1 MKEFPFTIGA
11 DPELNILSQGRKVDA
26 CYTMR
31 NLLKNDPQFNKED
44 GLKVATAGYFGWDG
58 CSSTA
63 ELRPEPANTAQGL
76 TTNIGKLFSE
86 FVKRISIFD
95 MSTLSFHS
103 SVGGHI
109 HFQLP
114 DMDVSSAKIKNM
126 HKIMSSYYLPLM
138 MSENKI
144 NLSLRERCGYGKI
157 KDYHGDNYFGSEDDG
172 TKVRTYE
179 FRVPS
184 AEWITSPQI
193 CTAVIAYMGTVWN
206 ELLNNPKNID
216 KDLIYKNEKQGEAL
230 QSLLLSEYTTLTK
243 GIFNQIKK
251 SIKTFEYYKEYKD
264 EIDYLFNIEKVIN
277 DKKKVN
283 YNIIDGWNLMPENKF
298 TKRDITNKTKFT
310 EKALQK
316 NLDQIGSF
324 FNISYNTDPNCDVF
338 ATILGQRAAAFNW
351 KLKKDY
357 FLFGLRKGIQSFI
370 IKDSQDN
377 YLTGTEEIKTV
388 GDLDVTELMFN
399 RMKSRY
405 ANSSNR
411 ARPITLDFMTG
422 AISKN
427 TDNSIFIGLPYELR
441 MKQSSNE
448 FLKLIYDIEHNELK
462 KKSFTNLLA
471 DLPSNTSQQGT
482 IWELVNKPEEEVVMA
497 KENSSFEEA
506 IARTI
511 CEQELA
517 EISERTNEASLNSS
531 NKS

>member
-26 CYTMR
+26 CYTMK
-31 NLLKNDPQFNKED
+31 NLLNNDPQFSKED
-44 GLKVATAGYFGWDG
+44 GLKVETAGYFGWDG

-63 ELRPEPANTAQGL
+63 ELRPKPSATAQGL
-76 TTNIGKLFSE
+76 TANIGKLFSE

-114 DMDVSSAKIKNM
+114 DIDVSSQRVKNM
-126 HKIMSSYYLPLM
+126 HKIMSSYYLPIM

-157 KDYHGDNYFGSEDDG
+157 KDYHGDNYFGEDDN
-172 TKVRTYE
+172 KVRTYE

-193 CTAVIAYMGTVWN
+193 CTAVIAFMGTVWN
-206 ELLNNPKNID
+206 EILNNPKNIN
-216 KDLIYKNEKQGEAL
+216 KNLIYKNEKQGEAL

-243 GIFNQIKK
+243 EIFNQIKK
-251 SIKTFEYYKEYKD
+251 SIKTFEYYKEYKN

-283 YNIIDGWNLMPENKF
+283 YNIVDGWNLMPENKF
-298 TKRDITNKTKFT
+298 TKRDITNKAKFT

-316 NLDQIGSF
+316 NLDEIGAF
-324 FNISYNTDPNCDVF
+324 FNISYNTDPNCNIF

-377 YLTGTEEIKTV
+377 YLAGSEEIKTI
-388 GDLDVTELMFN
+388 GDLDVTEIIFN
-399 RMKSRY
+399 KMKSRY

-411 ARPITLDFMTG
+411 SRPITLDFMTG

-441 MKQSSNE
+441 MKQSTNE
-448 FLKLIYDIEHNELK
+448 FLKLIYDIENDTLK
-462 KKSFTNLLA
+462 KKSFTDLLA
-471 DLPSNTSQQGT
+471 SLASNTSQQGT

-497 KENSSFEEA
+497 KENSSFEEQV
-506 IARTI
+506 ARTI
-511 CEQELA
+511 AEQELTEIA
-517 EISERTNEASLNSS
+517 ERLNSS